1 MVDAVLLA
9 AVEELARTGFSGL
22 SMEAVADRAKVNKT
36 TVYRRW
42 PTRGALVRAAIL
54 ASTRHVF
61 EHTDTGQL
69 RSDLLELLHGVRASL
84 DSPLGR
90 GVAVAL
96 MAEDPRVRQLARS
109 TRKEGAIA
117 SFAVLERAVQ
127 RGELPAAV
135 NRQLLLDL
143 LFGPLEQKLVIEGDS
158 VDDAWCETLVDFV
171 LAGAQV
177 VTKRSR

>member
-1 MVDAVLLA
+1 VVDAVLLA

-42 PTRGALVRAAIL
+42 PTRNALVRAAIVE
-54 ASTRHVF
+54 STQRVF
-61 EHTDTGQL
+61 EHTDTGTI
-69 RSDLLELLHGVRASL
+69 RGDLIEMLHGVRGTL

-96 MAEDPRVRQLARS
+96 MADDPRIRQLARL
-109 TRKEGAIA
+109 TRKEGANA
-117 SFAVLERAVQ
+117 SFAVLERGVS
-127 RGELPAAV
+127 RGELPTSI
-135 NRQLLLDL
+135 NRQLILDL
-143 LFGPLEQKLVIEGDS
+143 LFGPLEQKLVIEGES

>member
-1 MVDAVLLA
+1 MA
-9 AVEELARTGFSGL
+9 AVEELVRTGFSGL

-54 ASTRHVF
+54 ASTRRVF
-61 EHTDTGQL
+61 EHTDTGHL
-69 RSDLLELLHGVRASL
+69 RSDLLELLRGVRRSL
-84 DSPLGR
+84 DSALGR
-90 GVAVAL
+90 GVTVAL
-96 MAEDPRVRQLARS
+96 MAEDPRIRQLAKS
-109 TRKEGAIA
+109 VRKEGANA
-117 SFAVLERAVQ
+117 SHEVLKRAVA
-127 RGELPAAV
+127 RGELPASV
-135 NRQLLLDL
+135 NRQLILDL
-143 LFGPLEQKLVIEGDS
+143 LFGPLEQKLVIEGES